1 MNRNLNRLIA
11 PVLQSVASVA
21 QRWEKQPQFAWICS
35 GLWLVLLTGI
45 AFWLFLG
52 STGLLDETEP
62 LFAEAARQMR
72 VTGDWITPYFNEA
85 TRFDKPPLVYWLMV
99 LASYAMGVTEWA
111 VRFPSALAASLL
123 TFFGF
128 YTLRYSGLSRPA
140 IQEPGQAAGWWA
152 AWIGAAAMALNVQTI
167 AWGRVGVSDML
178 LSGCMGAALL
188 AFFWGYAQA
197 DRPKIRDRWYL
208 AFYIL
213 AALAVLTKGPI
224 GIVLPGLIIL
234 AFLLYLGN
242 GRQVLGEMRLI
253 RGSLLFL
260 SITIPWYVL
269 VILANGEDYIESF
282 FGYHNVERF
291 TRVVNNHSAPIWF
304 YCLVVPLSFIP
315 WAVYLPIAIARLRF
329 WQPQRWRQQPRYSHL
344 GLFALIWFAVIFG
357 FFTIAATKLPSYTLP
372 LLPAAAIL
380 VGLFWSDQIM
390 HPPTSPATHRAVWST
405 HLANIAFS
413 LLLAILAFYSP
424 NWMGNEPEMPELAT
438 LVRQSGIMVWGG
450 GIWLTVALIEL
461 VLLVRRQSQWIWSI
475 QLSGFVAFLLL
486 TLLPAMTLIDAQ
498 RQLPL
503 RQLAQT
509 IVQVQQPEEPVLMI
523 GYRKPSLVFYTQ
535 RPITF
540 IAAPSDVPR
549 QLRRLKRRLARP
561 NSDVRS
567 LLILG
572 RPTKFREAGI
582 QPSEYEILAEA
593 GVHRLARISILRS
606 ASPSQSLLE

>member
-1 MNRNLNRLIA
+1 MNNRRKDPMNRNLNRLIV
-11 PVLQSVASVA
+11 PVLESVA
-21 QRWEKQPQFAWICS
+21 QRWEKQPLFARICA
-35 GLWLVLLTGI
+35 GLWLASLLGI
-45 AFWLFLG
+45 AFWLHLG

-72 VTGDWITPYFNEA
+72 VTGDWITPYFNEE

-99 LASYAMGVTEWA
+99 LASYAIGFNEWA

-123 TFFGF
+123 TVFGF
-128 YTLRYSGLSRPA
+128 YTLRYFGLPRPA
-140 IQEPGQAAGWWA
+140 AQNSRHAAGEWA

-167 AWGRVGVSDML
+167 AWGRIGVSDML
-178 LSGCMGAALL
+178 LSGCMGSALL
-188 AFFWGYAQA
+188 AFFWGYAQTEQ
-197 DRPKIRDRWYL
+197 PKARDRWYL

-234 AFLLYLGN
+234 AFLGYLGN
-242 GRQVLGEMRLI
+242 WRQVLGEMRLL
-253 RGSLLFL
+253 RGSLIFL
-260 SITIPWYVL
+260 AITVPWYVL
-269 VILANGEDYIESF
+269 VIWANGKDYIESF

-304 YCLVVPLSFIP
+304 YVLVVPLSFIP
-315 WAVYLPIAIARLRF
+315 WAVYLPIAMARLRF
-329 WQPQRWRQQPRYSHL
+329 WQPQRWRQQPRSSHL
-344 GLFALIWFAVIFG
+344 GLFALIWFAAIFG

-380 VGLFWSDQIM
+380 VGLFWSDQITQ
-390 HPPTSPATHRAVWST
+390 PSTNRAVWGT
-405 HLANIAFS
+405 HLANIGFA

-438 LVRQSGIMVWGG
+438 LIRQSGIMIWGG
-450 GIWLTVALIEL
+450 WIWILVAVIEL
-461 VLLVRRQSQWIWSI
+461 ILLLRRQSQWIWSI

-486 TLLPAMTLIDAQ
+486 TLLPAMMIIDTE
-498 RQLPL
+498 RQWPL

-509 IVQVQQPEEPVLMI
+509 IVQVQRPAEPVFMI

-535 RPITF
+535 RSITF
-540 IAAPSDVPR
+540 IAAPSDVPK

-561 NSDVRS
+561 RSDVRS

-572 RPTKFREAGI
+572 RPNKFREAGI
-582 QPSEYEILAEA
+582 QADEYETIAEA
-593 GVHRLARISILRS
+593 GVHRLARISVGS
-606 ASPSQSLLE
+606 ASASQSLLK